1 MPDSG
6 KSKRQVRDRSH
17 PPPRDPRVDSSPPF
31 ARDDTPLQR
40 VPSSRPTADAV
51 ATRLANL
58 EAEGARLREQHAS
71 DADQL
76 AAMLVR
82 IAEVER
88 ARTAAEQRAAES
100 DEHAETLSVALGQE
114 KARTSQLEADGWE
127 ASETLVREVR
137 AQLAAAQATQATM
150 QRELAAAREA
160 MGGAMALLEEL
171 ERREEMVGSLRAR
184 ALDQMKKT
192 LGGPATLPPPSSEGP
207 PIQAM
212 PIRSV
217 APMKSMKEAMAEP
230 EPFLDLDL
238 SE

>member
-17 PPPRDPRVDSSPPF
+17 PPPRDPRVDSSPRF

-171 ERREEMVGSLRAR
+171 ERREEMVGSLRA
-184 ALDQMKKT
+184 
-192 LGGPATLPPPSSEGP
+192 
-207 PIQAM
+207 
-212 PIRSV
+212 
-217 APMKSMKEAMAEP
+217 
-230 EPFLDLDL
+230 
-238 SE
+238 